1 MRVLVGA
8 LFIPGQRGSG
18 NTIICLAVDE
28 FPLSF
33 VCDDS
38 STGLG

>member
-8 LFIPGQRGSG
+8 LFIAGQRGSG

-28 FPLSF
+28 FLLSY
-33 VCDDS
+33 VNDS
-38 STGLG
+38 GTGLG